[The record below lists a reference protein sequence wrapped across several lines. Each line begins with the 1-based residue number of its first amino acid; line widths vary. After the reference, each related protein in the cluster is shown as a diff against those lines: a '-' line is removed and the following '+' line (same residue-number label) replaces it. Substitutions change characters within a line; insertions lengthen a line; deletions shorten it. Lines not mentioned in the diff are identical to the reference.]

1 MNQGLDTTNI
11 ANVAGI
17 LAVIRKND
25 PGRMGAPD
33 PAHVVNQKVW
43 NEVLEHFKASGRFLR
58 DQRGNS
64 LYLDEVRSKV
74 IRMHPGDPELRLRLR
89 QLKLLPREPHT
100 RMVEDALVDYAA
112 RAKKQTVEMLSFMNK
127 KRDGLYIN
135 LGRGQMLRITAG
147 QMEVV
152 PVGTDEV
159 VLLDPEERVWPSYE
173 EVLKPL
179 IDEITQVVRSTC
191 TELIPELPLTRHVTT
206 RWSTSSKLRV
216 EQMHQ
221 LFITRLML
229 MFSAASEVSLWPIV
243 MLSGDQN
250 SGKST
255 PGEKL
260 LTLLAGEKTQGD
272 LMSDDRTQLE
282 TSAANTP
289 ILLLDN
295 VDGADLDSKKNG
307 STLDLLC
314 LIATGGSLARRK
326 LFTTADQA
334 RYRIHT
340 HLITTSRT
348 LPTDRADVQRRTLSL
363 EVDSSPKGAARR
375 SKDELF
381 GELLEDRP
389 RILAEIIVRS
399 QNILRAYQQ
408 PAPDIDFISEMPEYE
423 AFTYRCAVFEG
434 TLAETQALWL
444 ANKEQYQEAITEQSP
459 IVFALRLLI
468 GKLGGGIKQIK
479 VAELHSAMKTAFA
492 SVDLPL
498 PFSAANRLGTHL
510 QQSIPAIATLGVT
523 TRRVG
528 PGRDVFIKPSAEQ
541 IAECVAMYEGLRRD
555 YEERSLGPMPANRRK
570 ADYFAGVPL
579 QVDDASRHEDLS
591 DLM

>member
-1 MNQGLDTTNI
+1 MSD
-11 ANVAGI
+11 
-17 LAVIRKND
+17 K
-25 PGRMGAPD
+25 
-33 PAHVVNQKVW
+33 
-43 NEVLEHFKASGRFLR
+43 R
-58 DQRGNS
+58 DR
-64 LYLDEVRSKV
+64 LYL
-74 IRMHPGDPELRLRLR
+74 
-89 QLKLLPREPHT
+89 
-100 RMVEDALVDYAA
+100 
-112 RAKKQTVEMLSFMNK
+112 
-127 KRDGLYIN
+127 N
-135 LGRGQMLRITAG
+135 LGRGQMLRITVG
-147 QMEVV
+147 QIEVV
-152 PVGTDEV
+152 PVGTDDV
-159 VLLDPEERVWPSYE
+159 ILLDPEERVWPSYE
-173 EVLKPL
+173 KALKPL
-179 IDEITQVVRSTC
+179 IDEIAPVLGRTC
-191 TELIPELPLTRHVTT
+191 TNLIPELPLTRHMTT
-206 RWSTSSKLRV
+206 RWSTSSKLTV

-229 MFSAASEVSLWPIV
+229 IFSAASEVSLWPIV
-243 MLSGDQN
+243 MFAGDQN

-260 LTLLAGEKTQGD
+260 MTLLAGEKTQGD

-282 TSAANTP
+282 TSAANSA

-314 LIATGGSLARRK
+314 LTATGGSLARRT
-326 LFTTADQA
+326 LFTTADQS

-375 SKDELF
+375 TKDDLF
-381 GELLEDRP
+381 KELLEDRP
-389 RILAEIIVRS
+389 RILAEIIVRA
-399 QNILRAYQQ
+399 QNILRAYQK
-408 PAPDIDFISEMPEYE
+408 PTPEVEFISEMPEYE
-423 AFTYRCAVFEG
+423 AFTYRCAAFEG
-434 TLAETQALWL
+434 TLSQTQELWR
-444 ANKEQYQEAITEQSP
+444 ANKEQYQQAITEQSP
-459 IVFALRLLI
+459 IVFALQLLI

-498 PFSAANRLGTHL
+498 PFSAANRLGIHL

-541 IAECVAMYEGLRRD
+541 IGECVAMYEGLRRD

-570 ADYFAGVPL
+570 ADYFAGVAQ
-579 QVDDASRHEDLS
+579 QVDEASQHENLS
-591 DLM
+591 DLI